1 MYMDVTKQGRKA
13 FITNSGKLGKGQYM
27 EKDCRTTHGLKQ
39 NSGCVLGQPGRSGAA
54 IRD

>member
-27 EKDCRTTHGLKQ
+27 EKDCRTTHGLK
-39 NSGCVLGQPGRSGAA
+39 
-54 IRD
+54 